1 MIPESILKKAEVS
14 AGGEVS
20 FIGTLKGMYG
30 KQKMPLATLDIRIK
44 DAFARYAGLPYGID
58 KVNADFS
65 ARIDLMRNTPSCLNL
80 KIFQFKGA
88 DTDILADMKVDNLL
102 TDPDITF
109 HTRSTVD
116 LNTLAQIFPL
126 QEGIGMD
133 GKMNADL
140 KLRCRLSTLK
150 KQDWGRVKVQGKIR
164 TDKLVLRHTQKEFRV
179 HKQRYAG
186 LCRQR
191 MARRAC

>member
-1 MIPESILKKAEVS
+1 
-14 AGGEVS
+14 
-20 FIGTLKGMYG
+20 
-30 KQKMPLATLDIRIK
+30 
-44 DAFARYAGLPYGID
+44 
-58 KVNADFS
+58 
-65 ARIDLMRNTPSCLNL
+65 
-80 KIFQFKGA
+80 
-88 DTDILADMKVDNLL
+88 MKVDNLL

-150 KQDWGRVKVQGKIR
+150 KQDWGRIKVKAKSEQTNSCYAIP
-164 TDKLVLRHTQKEFRV
+164 KEF
-179 HKQRYAG
+179 
-186 LCRQR
+186 
-191 MARRAC
+191 